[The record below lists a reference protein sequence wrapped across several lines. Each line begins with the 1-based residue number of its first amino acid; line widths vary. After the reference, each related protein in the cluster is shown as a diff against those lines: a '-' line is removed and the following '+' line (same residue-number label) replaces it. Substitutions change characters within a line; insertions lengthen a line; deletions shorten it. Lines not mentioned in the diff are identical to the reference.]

1 MNSLKNHLLLG
12 FLSVKLL
19 LGLKLLQ
26 QTTESGKRGQ
36 DSFAMVVIVPDEIT
50 VTAVK
55 WNEELKRRISKMN
68 PVFLISRQ
76 TY

>member
-1 MNSLKNHLLLG
+1 
-12 FLSVKLL
+12 V
-19 LGLKLLQ
+19 
-26 QTTESGKRGQ
+26 GKEDTQ